1 MAENESSDG
10 SGGGVGVSYI
20 ELDRERISA
29 EEMLQVEQAC
39 NDAIREAV
47 QVEVKTFEAGDPQLS
62 RVCIYPMPLFV
73 SDLVFCS
80 EIENWSDYDVP
91 GEHQRPPRGP
101 QGLRQS
107 HSDR

>member
-29 EEMLQVEQAC
+29 EEVLQVEQAC

-62 RVCIYPMPLFV
+62 RVCNHA
-73 SDLVFCS
+73 LVF
-80 EIENWSDYDVP
+80 I
-91 GEHQRPPRGP
+91 
-101 QGLRQS
+101 
-107 HSDR
+107 